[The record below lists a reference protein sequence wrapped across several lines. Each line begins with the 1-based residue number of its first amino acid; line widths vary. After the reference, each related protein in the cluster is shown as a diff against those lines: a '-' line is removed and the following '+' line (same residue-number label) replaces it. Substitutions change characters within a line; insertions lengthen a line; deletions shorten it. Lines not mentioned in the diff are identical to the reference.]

1 MAYTTEENES
11 YQEPELTTEEYQS
24 GLTSL
29 NLEILFDFIAQRLI
43 ESPFVNKTIVE
54 NNQTFIRNGKLEQ
67 GAGEGVLALFQKDLK
82 ANEADLN
89 QTTTLDTGETISQL
103 QNIIN
108 QVVNVNTLNV
118 AVLQGQDESI
128 SISLVGGGLPDG
140 AINITNLIIGD
151 GNPLNVSQFIP
162 INQKQSNVDI
172 DKAEEFLDTNIF
184 ELLPSGDTR
193 QSRII
198 RFFQELNAL
207 LPPNPPEFDLDND
220 NRVDRGTDN
229 NWTGSLQYSQDN
241 SISYAQDNTDGNID
255 EEDAFIHRLKSTAND
270 TNSTRT
276 IEDIYNT
283 IFPYLTDML
292 EDEILPQDDRP
303 TYQNQSSGYLKFRNL
318 NQGIIIRNTN
328 QEFVQGLNPNN
339 LTYLDDGFTITMW
352 VRFLDK
358 VSTGTLFNFG
368 NPTRGQDDPNWNRT
382 SEEGFGF
389 KLETFIV
396 NKDDRTGWGS
406 TEPGD
411 NNYTFGSFSDSLIN
425 NNRPDGYI
433 SKDSNKPIFGNTDSA
448 RFVRLVVNAKDTN
461 GDGNWLRSSEAGNSA
476 FTKYTWNL
484 PELPGNFNPDNQQ
497 WDELLALGATHI
509 PEDFNEWYFICAT
522 YNPNI
527 IEPDKYNVFGDN
539 ESGLNPIY
547 DAYKYDFDFW
557 MNRKNPDQ
565 PDTLVANSGYGNQC
579 KVEIISRTD
588 LLKARGFKV

>member
-1 MAYTTEENES
+1 MAYTSEENES
-11 YQEPELTTEEYQS
+11 YQDPEFQDYQS

-29 NLEILFDFIAQRLI
+29 NLEILLDLIAQRLI
-43 ESPFVNKTIVE
+43 ESPFVNKSIVE
-54 NNQTFIRNGKLEQ
+54 NNQTFIRNNKLEQ
-67 GAGEGVLALFQKDLK
+67 GAGEGILALFQKDLK

-103 QNIIN
+103 QNLIN
-108 QVVNVNTLNV
+108 QVTNINTLNV
-118 AVLQGQDESI
+118 VVSQGQDESI
-128 SISLVGGGLPDG
+128 SIFLQGGGLPAG
-140 AINITNLIIGD
+140 SENITNLIVGD
-151 GNPLNVSQFIP
+151 NNPLNVSQFIP
-162 INQKQSNVDI
+162 INQKQSNIDI

-207 LPPNPPEFDLDND
+207 LPPSTPEFDLDND

-229 NWTGSLQYSQDN
+229 NWTGSLQYQQDN
-241 SISYAQDNTDGNID
+241 SISYAQDNQDGNID

-283 IFPYLTDML
+283 ILPYLTDML
-292 EDEILPQDDRP
+292 EGEILPQDDRP

-368 NPTRGQDDPNWNRT
+368 NPTRGQSNPNMNRT

-389 KLETFIV
+389 KLETFIL
-396 NKDDRTGWGS
+396 NRDDRTGWPS
-406 TEPGD
+406 DTHQ
-411 NNYTFGSFSDSLIN
+411 TFGSFSDLLIN

-433 SKDSNKPIFGNTDSA
+433 SFDSGKAIYSNTDSA
-448 RFVRLVVNAKDTN
+448 RFVRLVVNGKDSE
-461 GDGNWLRSSEAGNSA
+461 GSSNWLRSSEAGNSS
-476 FTKYTWNL
+476 FGKFTWNM
-484 PELPGNFNPDNQQ
+484 PELPGNFNPDNDQ

-522 YNPNI
+522 YNPDI
-527 IEPDKYNVFGDN
+527 IEPDKYNILGDN
-539 ESGLNPIY
+539 QSGLNPIY
-547 DAYKYDFDFW
+547 DEFKYDYNFW
-557 MNRKNPDQ
+557 MNHKNPF
-565 PDTLVANSGYGNQC
+565 TGELVPHSGYGNQC
-579 KVEIISRTD
+579 KVEIISRSD
-588 LLKARGFKV
+588 LLRARGFKV